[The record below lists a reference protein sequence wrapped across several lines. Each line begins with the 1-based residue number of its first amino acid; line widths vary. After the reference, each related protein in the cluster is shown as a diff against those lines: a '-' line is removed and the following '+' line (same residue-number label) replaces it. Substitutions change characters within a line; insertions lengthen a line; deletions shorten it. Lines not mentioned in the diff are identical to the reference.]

1 VINSLQGINIYL
13 IGMMGTGKTTVGK
26 LLAQYLGYSF
36 LDIDEVIIKIAG
48 KSIKK
53 IFMEE
58 GESTFRQL
66 ESKTLSEVCAYTK
79 LTIATGGGVVMK
91 SINWSYLHHG
101 LIIWLDMP
109 LELLYKRLLNDNS
122 RPLLQGPDY
131 QEKLQ
136 SLLKQRESLYN
147 RADLRIKLH
156 QEETPEIIV
165 SRIVDTI
172 PSVLKNVKE
181 KT

>member
-1 VINSLQGINIYL
+1 MINSLQGINIYL

-66 ESKTLSEVCAYTK
+66 ESKTLSEVCAYTN
-79 LTIATGGGVVMK
+79 LTIATGGGA
-91 SINWSYLHHG
+91 L
-101 LIIWLDMP
+101 
-109 LELLYKRLLNDNS
+109 
-122 RPLLQGPDY
+122 
-131 QEKLQ
+131 
-136 SLLKQRESLYN
+136 
-147 RADLRIKLH
+147 
-156 QEETPEIIV
+156 
-165 SRIVDTI
+165 
-172 PSVLKNVKE
+172 
-181 KT
+181 